1 MVCGK
6 VEIWR
11 NRVLSIHDRS
21 QNQQGKKGGILARR
35 RLHHHDT
42 SHVIKSQPDAV
53 YKRWPDPN
61 SPHNLY
67 SNTTT
72 NIPIQDE
79 ASSQF
84 YHHLD
89 SLSCFPCASV
99 KRTPFLL
106 LYKKNNNSRW
116 PVLVDRTVPVLGQ
129 RIAFVIIIAHAR
141 AVGSKLPYDSHQNE
155 AYLGG
160 KRIDH
165 FIIWKKKGQKGRC
178 RGYWESGLDPI
189 TNGMACLT
197 TYIT

>member
-1 MVCGK
+1 
-6 VEIWR
+6 
-11 NRVLSIHDRS
+11 
-21 QNQQGKKGGILARR
+21 
-35 RLHHHDT
+35 
-42 SHVIKSQPDAV
+42 
-53 YKRWPDPN
+53 
-61 SPHNLY
+61 
-67 SNTTT
+67 
-72 NIPIQDE
+72 
-79 ASSQF
+79 
-84 YHHLD
+84 
-89 SLSCFPCASV
+89 V